1 MNITKWLKKEFY
13 LPQRNKAEKK
23 VAYFKWSV
31 QRYEEMVRQGK
42 TLSRKDDGRLG
53 YHTKMLAS
61 WELDL
66 EKFNF
71 KLKQIERS

>member
-1 MNITKWLKKEFY
+1 MRFIKWLKREFY

-23 VAYFKWSV
+23 VAYYKQSV

-66 EKFNF
+66 ERLNF
-71 KLKQIERS
+71 KLEQIERS